1 MPFQSEKQRRYL
13 HANHPDIAKRWE
25 QEYSGG
31 GIARMGYAYGDQVD
45 DMMTQRTPL
54 GNELAFNPG
63 SLLDNQ
69 IKKLNR
75 LEELGVPQ
83 PNLQNLKDMDMKQFQ
98 EKNIP
103 LSLPN
108 DRYVYS
114 GMFGTDAKYV
124 DDTNQGG
131 IVDVDQVR
139 ELIENSRNQG
149 IETKNINELPQTFDA
164 FQNAQ
169 DKGYGQFLRNQ
180 PVDEST
186 QWFREPTGAD
196 MIKNPDFP
204 GSKENLG
211 GILEYAKGKG
221 IQGKDLLM
229 TGLGKAINFPI
240 GLAGKFVEMLGGAP
254 DNPYQKF
261 QKDMF
266 AEAGYSGDQ
275 GKDPWGQNVRSFTD
289 TYDVTDQWDK
299 FSGSVLGQK
308 YGLEALGAD
317 GLTEEELA
325 DLEEKGLKGYQLNR
339 ARQLSKFNQKAQ
351 AYKKQKAVE
360 KKAAQDHQQRE
371 AKEAARQKELDK
383 RQAAAN
389 RSRQQT
395 GQGTSGGT
403 GHYQSSRDH
412 SGRGGYGG
420 TGRASDEARSSDLGF
435 SDIRLKDNIE
445 FIGQSPSNINI
456 YKFNYLNDPTIYQGV
471 MAQDVPWAS
480 VKSDNGYLMVDYN
493 KVDVEFKKWHKK

>member
-1 MPFQSEKQRRYL
+1 MPFKSEKQRRYL
-13 HANHPDIAKRWE
+13 HANHPGIAKRWE

-45 DMMTQRTPL
+45 DMMTERTPL
-54 GNELAFNPG
+54 GNLMVENTNIERPTSGYENEQRRKEKDDAFEQLRQESPELFAFNPG
-63 SLLDNQ
+63 S
-69 IKKLNR
+69 
-75 LEELGVPQ
+75 
-83 PNLQNLKDMDMKQFQ
+83 
-98 EKNIP
+98 
-103 LSLPN
+103 
-108 DRYVYS
+108 
-114 GMFGTDAKYV
+114 MFGTDAKYV

-149 IETKNINELPQTFDA
+149 IETTNINGLPETY
-164 FQNAQ
+164 NPY
-169 DKGYGQFLRNQ
+169 KNYGQFFRNQ

-186 QWFREPTGAD
+186 PWYRESTGAD

-229 TGLGKAINFPI
+229 AGLGKAINFPI
-240 GLAGKFVEMLGGAP
+240 GLAGKFVDMLGGAP

-325 DLEEKGLKGYQLNR
+325 NLEEKGLKGYQLNR

-383 RQAAAN
+383 RQATANAQAA
-389 RSRQQT
+389 RGQT
-395 GQGTSGGT
+395 TSGGR
-403 GHYQSSRDH
+403 GNYQSSRDH

-420 TGRASDEARSSDLGF
+420 KGRESDASRSSDLGF

>member
-1 MPFQSEKQRRYL
+1 MPFKSEKQRRYL
-13 HANHPDIAKRWE
+13 HANHPGIAKRWE

-45 DMMTQRTPL
+45 DMMTERTPL
-54 GNELAFNPG
+54 GNLMVENTNIERPTSGYENEQRRKEKDDAFEQLRQESPELFAFNPG
-63 SLLDNQ
+63 S
-69 IKKLNR
+69 
-75 LEELGVPQ
+75 
-83 PNLQNLKDMDMKQFQ
+83 
-98 EKNIP
+98 
-103 LSLPN
+103 
-108 DRYVYS
+108 
-114 GMFGTDAKYV
+114 MFGTDAKYV

-149 IETKNINELPQTFDA
+149 IETTNINGLPETY
-164 FQNAQ
+164 NPY
-169 DKGYGQFLRNQ
+169 KNYGQFFRNQ

-186 QWFREPTGAD
+186 PWYRESTGAD

-229 TGLGKAINFPI
+229 AGLGKAINFPI
-240 GLAGKFVEMLGGAP
+240 GLAGKFVDMLGGAP

-325 DLEEKGLKGYQLNR
+325 NLEEKGLKGYQLNR

-351 AYKKQKAVE
+351 AYKKQKA
-360 KKAAQDHQQRE
+360 
-371 AKEAARQKELDK
+371 ARG
-383 RQAAAN
+383 
-389 RSRQQT
+389 QT
-395 GQGTSGGT
+395 TSGGR
-403 GHYQSSRDH
+403 GNYQSSRDH

-420 TGRASDEARSSDLGF
+420 SGAESRGNRSSDLGF

-480 VKSDNGYLMVDYN
+480 AKSDNGYLMVDYN

>member
-1 MPFQSEKQRRYL
+1 MPFKSEKQRRYL
-13 HANHPDIAKRWE
+13 HANHPGIAKRWE

-45 DMMTQRTPL
+45 DMMTERTPL
-54 GNELAFNPG
+54 GNLMVENTNIERPTSGYENEQRRKEKDDAFEQLRQESPELFAFNPG
-63 SLLDNQ
+63 S
-69 IKKLNR
+69 
-75 LEELGVPQ
+75 
-83 PNLQNLKDMDMKQFQ
+83 
-98 EKNIP
+98 
-103 LSLPN
+103 
-108 DRYVYS
+108 
-114 GMFGTDAKYV
+114 MFGTDAKYV

-149 IETKNINELPQTFDA
+149 IETTNINGLPETY
-164 FQNAQ
+164 NPY
-169 DKGYGQFLRNQ
+169 KNYGQFFRNQ

-186 QWFREPTGAD
+186 PWYRESTGAD

-229 TGLGKAINFPI
+229 AGLGKAINFPI
-240 GLAGKFVEMLGGAP
+240 GLAGKFVDMLGGAP

-325 DLEEKGLKGYQLNR
+325 NLEEKGLKGYQLNR

-383 RQAAAN
+383 RQATANAQAA
-389 RSRQQT
+389 RGQT
-395 GQGTSGGT
+395 TSGGR
-403 GHYQSSRDH
+403 GNYQSSRDH

-420 TGRASDEARSSDLGF
+420 SGAESRGNRSSDLGF

-480 VKSDNGYLMVDYN
+480 AKSDNGYLMVDYN

>member
-1 MPFQSEKQRRYL
+1 
-13 HANHPDIAKRWE
+13 
-25 QEYSGG
+25 
-31 GIARMGYAYGDQVD
+31 
-45 DMMTQRTPL
+45 
-54 GNELAFNPG
+54 
-63 SLLDNQ
+63 
-69 IKKLNR
+69 
-75 LEELGVPQ
+75 
-83 PNLQNLKDMDMKQFQ
+83 
-98 EKNIP
+98 
-103 LSLPN
+103 
-108 DRYVYS
+108 
-114 GMFGTDAKYV
+114 MFGTDAKYV

-149 IETKNINELPQTFDA
+149 IETTNINGLPETY
-164 FQNAQ
+164 NPY
-169 DKGYGQFLRNQ
+169 KNYGQFFRNQ

-186 QWFREPTGAD
+186 PWYRESTGAD

-229 TGLGKAINFPI
+229 AGLGKAINFPI
-240 GLAGKFVEMLGGAP
+240 GLAGKFVDMLGGAP

-325 DLEEKGLKGYQLNR
+325 NLEEKGLKGYQLNR

-383 RQAAAN
+383 RQATANAQAA
-389 RSRQQT
+389 RGQT
-395 GQGTSGGT
+395 TSGGR
-403 GHYQSSRDH
+403 GNYQSSRDH

-420 TGRASDEARSSDLGF
+420 SGAESRGNRSSDLGF

>member
-1 MPFQSEKQRRYL
+1 MPFKSEKQRRYL
-13 HANHPDIAKRWE
+13 HANHPGIAKRWE

-45 DMMTQRTPL
+45 DMMTERTPL
-54 GNELAFNPG
+54 GNLMVENTNIERPTSGYENEQRRKEKDDAFEQLRQESPELFAFNPG
-63 SLLDNQ
+63 S
-69 IKKLNR
+69 
-75 LEELGVPQ
+75 
-83 PNLQNLKDMDMKQFQ
+83 
-98 EKNIP
+98 
-103 LSLPN
+103 
-108 DRYVYS
+108 
-114 GMFGTDAKYV
+114 MFGTDAKYV

-149 IETKNINELPQTFDA
+149 IETTNINGLPETY
-164 FQNAQ
+164 NPY
-169 DKGYGQFLRNQ
+169 KNYGQFFRNQ

-186 QWFREPTGAD
+186 PWYRESTGAD

-229 TGLGKAINFPI
+229 AGLGKAINFPI
-240 GLAGKFVEMLGGAP
+240 GLAGKFVDMLGGAP

-325 DLEEKGLKGYQLNR
+325 NLEEKGLKGYQLNR

-383 RQAAAN
+383 RQATANAQAA
-389 RSRQQT
+389 RGQT
-395 GQGTSGGT
+395 TSGGR
-403 GHYQSSRDH
+403 GNYQSSRDH

-420 TGRASDEARSSDLGF
+420 SGAESRGNRSSDLGF